1 MGISEISTDMIPS
14 LAVEMSAAKVSNA
27 VSTAMLA
34 KTIDVTEQGG
44 DALIDMMRSSME
56 HSVYPDLGKNIDM
69 SV

>member
-1 MGISEISTDMIPS
+1 MGISVMSPNFIPS

-34 KTIDVTEQGG
+34 KSIDVTEQGG